1 MSILAIRLYPDPVLR
16 ARSRE
21 VTRFDPEFD
30 KLVADMIETMHA
42 APGVGLAAPQVGA
55 ESRVAV
61 VDVSVGKDPEQLYVL
76 VNPELVQTAGA
87 ETDVEG
93 CLSLPGITDK
103 VERPLRIRVRAL
115 DRQGQAFELEGLP
128 LAVEGPHP
136 DPQRT
141 LHLVGDPGEGEAA
154 LDVGLSARGLHQL
167 GVDEDVELLRV
178 LAHGDVDDGDPGL
191 GPDLGR
197 GQAHSGRGMH
207 GLDHVGD

>member
-61 VDVSVGKDPEQLYVL
+61 VDVSVGKDPQQLYVL
-76 VNPELVQTAGA
+76 VNPELVESAGA

-103 VERPLRIRVRAL
+103 VERPLRIKVRAL
-115 DRQGQAFELEGLP
+115 DRQGQPFALEAEEF
-128 LAVEGPHP
+128 LARAICHEI
-136 DPQRT
+136 D
-141 LHLVGDPGEGEAA
+141 HLNGILFTDH
-154 LDVGLSARGLHQL
+154 LRGLRKERMRRQL
-167 GVDEDVELLRV
+167 KRLAAGAAGAPVEQEAEVR
-178 LAHGDVDDGDPGL
+178 
-191 GPDLGR
+191 
-197 GQAHSGRGMH
+197 S
-207 GLDHVGD
+207 